1 MRNYRRFQRLGFV
14 AAGLALLAVAAGA
27 PVARAAAPSGL
38 QLAATLDGKTSY
50 AAAITYQDSLFQTRW
65 SETWIQVGQGF
76 SLKAAQDGK
85 AYSYLGSADKVCNI
99 GSGAKAICT
108 DLEVNTGMAGW
119 TDTYFLSYYGQRP
132 AEVFR
137 NLPVNL
143 RLSLVHTTAGCT
155 ASACKN
161 AAAYSFR
168 AADSTSQYSGTIWV
182 DAKANRPVELLETK
196 IMSLGGMKDT
206 SRTQVVITDWN
217 DSSLKLPAMP
227 KG

>member
-1 MRNYRRFQRLGFV
+1 MRNYRRLQRLGFV
-14 AAGLALLAVAAGA
+14 AAGLALIAAAAGA
-27 PVARAAAPSGL
+27 PVARAAAPSGS

-50 AAAITYQDSLFQTRW
+50 AATITYQDSLVQTRW
-65 SETWIQVGQGF
+65 SETWVQVGQAF

-85 AYSYLGSADKVCNI
+85 AYSYLGNADRVCNV

-108 DLEVNTGMAGW
+108 ELEVNTDVAGW

-137 NLPVNL
+137 VLPVNL
-143 RLSLVHTTAGCT
+143 RLSLVHGTAGCT
-155 ASACKN
+155 LSACKN
-161 AAAYSFR
+161 ATAYGFR
-168 AADSTSQYSGTIWV
+168 ASDSTSQYSGTIWV

-206 SRTQVVITDWN
+206 STTQVVIADWN

-227 KG
+227 RG